1 MATNHAQ
8 IQMTVKE
15 NRDTHGAHLFF
26 FFVHVVIVIDHYK
39 YRQMSRANIKE
50 TAEIWLLLGCSSF
63 TGRGSSSMHSHV
75 FHDDD
80 GWPQPTTMTSVARD
94 MMCTCSK

>member
-1 MATNHAQ
+1 MATNHTQ

-15 NRDTHGAHLFF
+15 NRDTQGAHLFL
-26 FFVHVVIVIDHYK
+26 FFVHVVIVIDQYK
-39 YRQMSRANIKE
+39 NPQMSRANIKE
-50 TAEIWLLLGCSSF
+50 TAEKGLLLGCSSS
-63 TGRGSSSMHSHV
+63 TGRGSSSMHS
-75 FHDDD
+75 HDDD